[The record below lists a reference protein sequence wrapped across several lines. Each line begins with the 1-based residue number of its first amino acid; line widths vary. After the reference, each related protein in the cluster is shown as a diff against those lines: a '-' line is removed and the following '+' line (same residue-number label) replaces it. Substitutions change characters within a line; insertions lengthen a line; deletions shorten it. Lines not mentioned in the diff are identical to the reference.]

1 MTIATERIT
10 LEEFL
15 KLPETKPA
23 SEYIEGEIIQKPM
36 PKTKHSRLQGRFL
49 RTINEVVEEPKIAYA
64 FPELRCTFGGRS
76 IVPDI
81 SVLLW
86 EQIQFDESGE
96 LVDNVLIAPYWAIE
110 ILSPEQSSNR
120 VTKKIIHCLEHGC
133 QLGWLVDPGDR
144 SILAFLPNQQPQFCE
159 GSDVVPVPEIIPLNI
174 TAEQVFSWLR
184 MQASEDFSPHQNRG
198 LKSSLRTFT

>member
-10 LEEFL
+10 VEEFL

-23 SEYIEGEIIQKPM
+23 SEYIQGEIVQKPL
-36 PKTKHSRLQGRFL
+36 PKTKHSLL
-49 RTINEVVEEPKIAYA
+49 RSRTCNEINQVTETPKIAYA

-144 SILAFLPNQQPQFCE
+144 F
-159 GSDVVPVPEIIPLNI
+159 
-174 TAEQVFSWLR
+174 
-184 MQASEDFSPHQNRG
+184 
-198 LKSSLRTFT
+198 

>member
-36 PKTKHSRLQGRFL
+36 PKTKHSRIQGRFL
-49 RTINEVVEEPKIAYA
+49 RTINEVVEQPKIAYA

-81 SVLLW
+81 AVLLW

-96 LVDNVLIAPYWAIE
+96 PLDDVLIAPYWAIE
-110 ILSPEQSSNR
+110 ILSPQQSSNR
-120 VTKKIIHCLEHGC
+120 VTKKIIHCLQHNC

-159 GSDVVPVPEIIPLNI
+159 GSDVVPVPEMIPLNI
-174 TAEQVFSWLR
+174 TAEQVFSWLK
-184 MQASEDFSPHQNRG
+184 MQP
-198 LKSSLRTFT
+198 

>member
-1 MTIATERIT
+1 MTIATERLT
-10 LEEFL
+10 LEQFL

-49 RTINEVVEEPKIAYA
+49 RVINEVVEEPKIAYA

-81 SVLLW
+81 AVLLW

-96 LVDNVLIAPYWAIE
+96 PVDDVVVAPYWAIE
-110 ILSPEQSSNR
+110 ILSPQQSSNR
-120 VTKKIIHCLEHGC
+120 VTKKIIHCLQHNC
-133 QLGWLVDPGDR
+133 QLGWLVDPDDR

-184 MQASEDFSPHQNRG
+184 MQQ
-198 LKSSLRTFT
+198 

>member
-1 MTIATERIT
+1 MTVATRRFT

-36 PKTKHSRLQGRFL
+36 PNTKHSRLQGQFL
-49 RTINEVVEEPKIAYA
+49 RVINEVVEEPKIAYA

-81 SVLLW
+81 AVLLW
-86 EQIQFDESGE
+86 EQIQFDDSGE
-96 LVDNVLIAPYWAIE
+96 PVDDVQIAPYWTLE
-110 ILSPEQSSNR
+110 ILSPQQSSNR
-120 VTKKIIHCLEHGC
+120 VTRKIIHCLQYNC
-133 QLGWLVDPGDR
+133 QLGWLIDPDDR
-144 SILAFLPNQQPQFCE
+144 SILAFVPNQQPQFCE
-159 GSDVVPVPEIIPLNI
+159 GSDVLPVPEMIPMNI

-184 MQASEDFSPHQNRG
+184 MQQ
-198 LKSSLRTFT
+198 

>member
-36 PKTKHSRLQGRFL
+36 PKTKHSLLQL
-49 RTINEVVEEPKIAYA
+49 RSCNEINQVTQTPKIAYA

-76 IVPDI
+76 IVPDVA
-81 SVLLW
+81 VLLW
-86 EQIQFDESGE
+86 EQIQFDDSGE
-96 LVDNVLIAPYWAIE
+96 PLDDVLIAPYWAIE

-184 MQASEDFSPHQNRG
+184 MQASTTGS
-198 LKSSLRTFT
+198 